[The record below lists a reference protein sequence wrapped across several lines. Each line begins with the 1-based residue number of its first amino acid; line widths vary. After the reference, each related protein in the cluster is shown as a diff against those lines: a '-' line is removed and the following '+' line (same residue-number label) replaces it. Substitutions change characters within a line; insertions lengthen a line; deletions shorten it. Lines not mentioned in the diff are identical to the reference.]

1 MGPDYWFVAMG
12 IAAVASGV
20 ATFAGAVRCRNA
32 TSILKGSLWLV
43 LAAGFLLQGFAPHV
57 PIEGG
62 SFKLPE
68 LAGSASVDPIGLV
81 SRERQMHVLSLLLT
95 VIGALGLAYSYR
107 RQIFPAGDRRNA

>member
-1 MGPDYWFVAMG
+1 MGPDYWFVGMG
-12 IAAVASGV
+12 IAAFAAG
-20 ATFAGAVRCRNA
+20 AAMLAGAVRRRNA

-43 LAAGFLLQGFAPHV
+43 LAAGLLLQGFAPHV

-62 SFKLPE
+62 SFKLAE

-81 SRERQMHVLSLLLT
+81 NRERQMQLLSLILT
-95 VIGALGLAYSYR
+95 VFGALGLAYSYR

>member
-12 IAAVASGV
+12 IAAAAAG
-20 ATFAGAVRCRNA
+20 AAILAGAVRRRNA
-32 TSILKGSLWLV
+32 TTIFKGSLWLV

-68 LAGSASVDPIGLV
+68 LAESSSVDPIGLV
-81 SRERQMHVLSLLLT
+81 SHERQMHVLSLLLT
-95 VIGALGLAYSYR
+95 VIGALGLAYYYR
-107 RQIFPAGDRRNA
+107 RQVFPTGDSRNA